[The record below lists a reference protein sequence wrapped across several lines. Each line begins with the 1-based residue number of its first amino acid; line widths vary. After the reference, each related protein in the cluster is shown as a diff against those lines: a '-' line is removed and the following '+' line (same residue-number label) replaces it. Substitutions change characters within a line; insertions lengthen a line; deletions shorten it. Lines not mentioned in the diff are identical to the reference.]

1 MALVRTKITS
11 APQSMLVNNMS
22 MSTYRQIARQ
32 RQISA
37 EFRHSAIISLA
48 SERLF
53 STLLNTLNCIKP
65 KNFGQVLCRATAK
78 IRLTSSD
85 MSPSTMESVRC
96 ALSNR
101 IICRYGV

>member
-65 KNFGQVLCRATAK
+65 KNFGQDLCRATTEVDLDGSRQRC
-78 IRLTSSD
+78 IDSQRLYRIDSLQF
-85 MSPSTMESVRC
+85 SPFQP
-96 ALSNR
+96 
-101 IICRYGV
+101 